1 MEQVGF
7 EPTISAHQQLS
18 LGCSH
23 ISKRAAAAAAAA
35 AMEKELTVQIR
46 SGPFIPNKFFYAPL
60 HFCKHF

>member
-1 MEQVGF
+1 MERVGF

-23 ISKRAAAAAAAA
+23 ISKRAAAAAA
-35 AMEKELTVQIR
+35 MEKELTVQIR
-46 SGPFIPNKFFYAPL
+46 PGPFIPNKFFYAPL